1 MSKYFFNKKVDAVIL
16 CGGFGSRLKK
26 ISKGKPKSL
35 IKINQKNILSYIINE
50 LKKYNFN
57 KIYLLIGYKAEKF
70 LKYETKKYNFI
81 SLEYIREK
89 KPMGTGGALFGL
101 KKKNIND
108 FILLNG
114 DSLFPINYVEL
125 QKVAKNKIGSI
136 GITKNRDYKSNNK
149 LSLEIF

>member
-89 KPMGTGGALFGL
+89 KTNGYRWSFIWFKE
-101 KKKNIND
+101 KK
-108 FILLNG
+108 
-114 DSLFPINYVEL
+114 
-125 QKVAKNKIGSI
+125 
-136 GITKNRDYKSNNK
+136 YK
-149 LSLEIF
+149 